1 MAEWKKVIVSGS
13 NASLLTVTASAVTIG
28 TAEDGTYTDGLYTD
42 FTNMTP
48 VGTVV
53 DRFNEILK
61 GLSPPPAPQLTNLEV
76 TASTGTNNLR
86 LAFGASQSTSSYQ
99 NVVGTGSLTAID
111 FKGIYTRETGSGGGF
126 IRLGTFATA
135 TNLVAI
141 LNENVAANGTPFIN
155 YPSNSFDAT
164 NQLTGISEYTIEING
179 SPYLDFMN
187 DTASFSGT
195 YFDLTK
201 ITSGSFPSTGL
212 PFDIFYHRQGSVRI
226 PQSAWTNGWN
236 YAKVKNNRNNVTN
249 YIDWIFDP
257 AASPASSSYVFN
269 NFTTS
274 SINASGV
281 KWLSGVPYLTAFS
294 YNVTGSVTNYY
305 KNTYNTTALPFSSV
319 SAGVTATSATIAD
332 PVTADSLLQVN
343 ATHTLAATG
352 RRVLG
357 AGLSS
362 TLAITNAFSKTGNT
376 GAITTQ
382 TMLLDNTNT
391 ANTALQE
398 NFCLENY
405 RLDPTNNYDSQGAV
419 TSDLGTFP
427 SSSTLAGTENLLVYN
442 GGVRYVTQGLNG
454 GNFLGAGVVYD
465 TGDTLPD
472 YSSESGEKWYYR
484 GFQNG
489 SNADATFNLGI
500 TGTNVSFI
508 PFGGTLSGNNVKV
521 WIKIPGKT
529 GWRDISTDAPA
540 STSGIALND
549 NVGARTGAQPSNLGA
564 GGGTAT
570 FAIDLKTEGL
580 LPNEYFVVRLT
591 TADTWAGSISQIN
604 ITGL

>member
-61 GLSPPPAPQLTNLEV
+61 GLSPPPAPPLTNLEA
-76 TASTGTNNLR
+76 TASTGINNLR
-86 LAFGASQSTSSYQ
+86 LAFGASESTSSYS

-111 FKGIYTRETGSGGGF
+111 FKGIYTRQTGSGGGF
-126 IRLGTFATA
+126 LRLGTFATP

-141 LNENVAANGTPFIN
+141 LNENVASNGTPFVN
-155 YPSNSFDAT
+155 YPTNSFDAT
-164 NQLTGISEYTIEING
+164 NQLTGISEYTVEING
-179 SPYLDFMN
+179 APYLDFMN

-195 YFDLTK
+195 YFDLTRV
-201 ITSGSFPSTGL
+201 TSGSFPSTGL

-226 PQSAWTNGWN
+226 PQNAWTEGWN

-249 YIDWIFDP
+249 YIDWIWDP
-257 AASPASSSYVFN
+257 AASATSSSYVFN
-269 NFTTS
+269 NFVT
-274 SINASGV
+274 ASVSATGT
-281 KWLSGVPYLTAFS
+281 KWLSGVPYLTGFS

-305 KNTYNTTALPFSSV
+305 KNTYNTASLPFSSV
-319 SAGVTATSATIAD
+319 TAGVTATSATIAE
-332 PVTADSLLQVN
+332 PVTADSELQVN
-343 ATHTLAATG
+343 STHTLAVSG
-352 RRVLG
+352 RRILNTT
-357 AGLSS
+357 LSS
-362 TLAITNAFSKTGNT
+362 TLAITNAFGKTGNV
-376 GAITTQ
+376 GTT
-382 TMLLDNTNT
+382 TPRILLDNTNT

-405 RLDPTNNYDSQGAV
+405 RLDSNISYDSQ
-419 TSDLGTFP
+419 SDV
-427 SSSTLAGTENLLVYN
+427 SSNLNAFLSGSPLPDIGDELMVYN
-442 GGVRYVTQGLNG
+442 GGVRYLTQGLNG
-454 GNFLGAGVVYD
+454 SNFAGAGITY
-465 TGDTLPD
+465 TPNEQLPD
-472 YSSESGEKWYYR
+472 YSGRSGEKWYYR

-500 TGTNVSFI
+500 TGTNVSFV
-508 PFGGTLSGNNVKV
+508 PFGSTLTGNNVKV

-549 NVGARTGAQPSNLGA
+549 DIGARTGAQPANLGA

-580 LPNEYFVVRLT
+580 LPSEYFVVRLQAT
-591 TADTWAGSISQIN
+591 DTWAGSISQIN